1 MLSRRKTMHRSAPK
15 STQEGVLLI
24 EAMIA
29 ILIFSIGILAI
40 VGLQATMVKN
50 TADSKFR
57 SDASYIAQARIGA
70 MWTDPAN
77 LTSYV
82 ETNTDIS
89 TQLPGGKRTVAALA
103 TAGQYQ
109 VTVTWIQPGPNATTH
124 TFTTIARISG
134 G

>member
-1 MLSRRKTMHRSAPK
+1 MQRSAQPK
-15 STQEGVLLI
+15 RPQEGVMLI

-57 SDASYIAQARIGA
+57 SDASYIAQARIGE
-70 MWTDPAN
+70 MWADPAN
-77 LTSYV
+77 LASYV

-89 TQLPGGKRTVAALA
+89 TQLPGGKRTVAQLA
-103 TAGQYQ
+103 AGQYQ
-109 VTVTWIQPGPNATTH
+109 VTVTWIQPGPTATTH

>member
-1 MLSRRKTMHRSAPK
+1 MQHTARKSA
-15 STQEGVLLI
+15 QQGVVLI

-57 SDASYIAQARIGA
+57 SDASYIAQARIGE
-70 MWTDPAN
+70 MWADPAN
-77 LTSYV
+77 LASYV
-82 ETNTDIS
+82 ETNTDLS
-89 TQLPGGKRTVAALA
+89 SQLPSGKRTVTQLA
-103 TAGQYQ
+103 PGRYQ
-109 VTVTWIQPGPNATTH
+109 ITVTWIQPGPNATTH
-124 TFTTIARISG
+124 NFTTIARITG

>member
-1 MLSRRKTMHRSAPK
+1 MLSRGNAMHRSTPSK
-15 STQEGVLLI
+15 SMQEGVMLI

-57 SDASYIAQARIGA
+57 SDASYIAQARIGQ
-70 MWTDPAN
+70 MWADPAN
-77 LTSYV
+77 VTTYL
-82 ETNTDIS
+82 ETNTNIEPQLPS
-89 TQLPGGKRTVAALA
+89 GRRTVTQLA
-103 TAGQYQ
+103 AGQYQ
-109 VTVTWIQPGPNATTH
+109 VTVTWVQPGPNATTH
-124 TFTTIARISG
+124 TFSTIARITG